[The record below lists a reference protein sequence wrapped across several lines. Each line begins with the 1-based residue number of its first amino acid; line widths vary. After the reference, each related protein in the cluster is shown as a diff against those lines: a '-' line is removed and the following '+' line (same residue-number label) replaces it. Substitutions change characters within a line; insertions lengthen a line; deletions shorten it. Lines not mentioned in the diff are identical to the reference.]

1 MKTAER
7 IRPNPQIKGSD
18 LGNFSLRQVLSKAPR
33 GTPNIPDTIVTAP
46 KISETLKI
54 ELNYCQI
61 EQDFEISI
69 KLMPQVKE
77 EPHVCF
83 FCNILIDK
91 SKSMRV

>member
-7 IRPNPQIKGSD
+7 MRPNPQIKGSD

-54 ELNYCQI
+54 ELKI
-61 EQDFEISI
+61 FHTGQDFEITITYCVFFNIVIDI
-69 KLMPQVKE
+69 KAKV
-77 EPHVCF
+77 
-83 FCNILIDK
+83 
-91 SKSMRV
+91 